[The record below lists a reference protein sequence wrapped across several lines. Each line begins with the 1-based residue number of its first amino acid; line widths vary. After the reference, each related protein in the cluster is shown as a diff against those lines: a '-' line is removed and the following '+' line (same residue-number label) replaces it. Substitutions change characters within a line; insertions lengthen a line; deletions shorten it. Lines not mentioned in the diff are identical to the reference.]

1 MPSAVAVSVKS
12 AVFAARQGLSDPV
25 WMNPTTMS
33 LYVSTLAVGVG
44 TAVGV
49 GDGVVVGAAVG
60 VGLLDQ
66 QADTIAVTA
75 AIMATRSH

>member
-1 MPSAVAVSVKS
+1 
-12 AVFAARQGLSDPV
+12 
-25 WMNPTTMS
+25 MS